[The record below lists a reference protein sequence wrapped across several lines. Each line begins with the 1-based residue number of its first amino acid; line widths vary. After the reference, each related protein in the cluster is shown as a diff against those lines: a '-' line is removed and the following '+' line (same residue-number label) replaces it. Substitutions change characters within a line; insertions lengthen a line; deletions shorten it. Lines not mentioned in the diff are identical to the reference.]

1 MAVHEITSQ
10 VFYVGARDWD
20 RRLFDELIPLPDGT
34 SYNAYLIKG
43 SEKTALIDSVDPP
56 KSKELMA
63 NLKKLMV
70 ETIDYV
76 VCNHTEQDHSG
87 AIPDVLENYPGAK
100 VVANEKCKGLLK
112 DHLLIPEDMF
122 ITVDDG
128 ETLSLGDKT
137 LEFLFT
143 PWVHWPETMCTYLR
157 EDKIL
162 FSCDFFGSHL
172 ATSDLYV
179 KNEPKVI
186 EDAKRYYAEIM
197 MPFRTIIKKNIEKIE
212 SLDFEMI
219 APSHGPL
226 YNKPEIIVNAYKEWI
241 SDKVEDVVLL
251 VYVSMHGSTETMVSF
266 LTEKLMEKGIVVKPF
281 NLTETDLGQLAM
293 SLVDAATIIIGTP
306 TVLTGPHPA
315 AVYAATLVNALRPK
329 AKFATVIGSYGWG
342 GKAVEVIKNNMNHLK
357 VEFFEPVLIKGHPKK
372 EDFNSLEK
380 LADEIAAKHNRLNE

>member
-1 MAVHEITSQ
+1 MTVHEITPQ

-56 KSKELMA
+56 KSREFMA
-63 NLKKLMV
+63 NLKKLKV
-70 ETIDYV
+70 ERIDYV

-128 ETLSLGDKT
+128 ETLCLGDKT

-172 ATSDLYV
+172 ATSDLFV

-186 EDAKRYYAEIM
+186 EDAKR
-197 MPFRTIIKKNIEKIE
+197 
-212 SLDFEMI
+212 
-219 APSHGPL
+219 
-226 YNKPEIIVNAYKEWI
+226 
-241 SDKVEDVVLL
+241 
-251 VYVSMHGSTETMVSF
+251 
-266 LTEKLMEKGIVVKPF
+266 
-281 NLTETDLGQLAM
+281 
-293 SLVDAATIIIGTP
+293 
-306 TVLTGPHPA
+306 
-315 AVYAATLVNALRPK
+315 
-329 AKFATVIGSYGWG
+329 
-342 GKAVEVIKNNMNHLK
+342 
-357 VEFFEPVLIKGHPKK
+357 
-372 EDFNSLEK
+372 
-380 LADEIAAKHNRLNE
+380 